1 MGDGFI
7 VRNGLEYKVV
17 VPCRAQIIAVG
28 TSNER
33 NVNTANNYRM
43 TDLQLSLAY

>member
-1 MGDGFI
+1 MGDGVVERDDLIF
-7 VRNGLEYKVV
+7 KVV

-33 NVNTANNYRM
+33 NANTGNNYRM

>member
-7 VRNGLEYKVV
+7 VRNGLEHKVV
-17 VPCRAQIIAVG
+17 VPGRAQIIAVG

-33 NVNTANNYRM
+33 DDYRDVYRM